1 MQVIALVGNKGGA
14 GKTTLAINLASAFNE
29 LATTVLLDAD
39 PQGSTLQWFNIAG
52 DECALEVADASIGV
66 ADQVRRVQDASY
78 CVVDCP
84 PSVHSEQTRD
94 ALRISD
100 LMRTDLSGRGII
112 NLLDG
117 TRLMMNP
124 RIYATFLLWL
134 LSELFEELPEVGDP
148 DKPKLVFFFDEA
160 HLLFDKAPSAL
171 LERITQ
177 VVRLIRSKGVGV
189 FFVTQYPSD
198 VPEEVIGQLGNRI
211 QHALRAFTPRD
222 RKALRAAAETFRA
235 NPAFDTEAAIGA
247 LGVGEALV
255 STLDAKGVP
264 SVVERTLIAP
274 PRSRIGPLSSEE
286 RAEMIA
292 RSPLRGSY
300 ENVVD
305 RESAFKML
313 KKRAEELE
321 AQRAEAARQEGEA
334 AAGGK
339 PRGRSSG
346 RQRQGAVEAFTKSVL
361 RSVGSS
367 LGRSIARGI
376 LGSIIGRR

>member
-1 MQVIALVGNKGGA
+1 
-14 GKTTLAINLASAFNE
+14 
-29 LATTVLLDAD
+29 
-39 PQGSTLQWFNIAG
+39 
-52 DECALEVADASIGV
+52 
-66 ADQVRRVQDASY
+66 
-78 CVVDCP
+78 
-84 PSVHSEQTRD
+84 
-94 ALRISD
+94 
-100 LMRTDLSGRGII
+100 
-112 NLLDG
+112 
-117 TRLMMNP
+117 
-124 RIYATFLLWL
+124 LWL
-134 LSELFEELPEVGDP
+134 LSELMEQLPERGDAP
-148 DKPKLVFFFDEA
+148 LPKLVFFFDEA
-160 HLLFDKAPSAL
+160 HLLFDSAPPAL

-222 RKALRAAAETFRA
+222 RKALRAAAETFRP
-235 NPAFDTEAAIGA
+235 NPAFDTEAAIGE

-264 SVVERTLIAP
+264 TVVERTLIAP

-286 RAEMIA
+286 REAIVA
-292 RSPLRGSY
+292 KSPLRGTY

-305 RESAFKML
+305 RESAFEML
-313 KKRAEELE
+313 KKRTEELE
-321 AQRAEAARQEGEA
+321 AQRAEAGQQKQAEHA
-334 AAGGK
+334 ASAK
-339 PRGRSSG
+339 GRPSGG

>member
-1 MQVIALVGNKGGA
+1 L
-14 GKTTLAINLASAFNE
+14 
-29 LATTVLLDAD
+29 
-39 PQGSTLQWFNIAG
+39 
-52 DECALEVADASIGV
+52 
-66 ADQVRRVQDASY
+66 
-78 CVVDCP
+78 
-84 PSVHSEQTRD
+84 
-94 ALRISD
+94 
-100 LMRTDLSGRGII
+100 
-112 NLLDG
+112 
-117 TRLMMNP
+117 
-124 RIYATFLLWL
+124 
-134 LSELFEELPEVGDP
+134 
-148 DKPKLVFFFDEA
+148 PKLVFFFDEA
-160 HLLFDKAPSAL
+160 HLLFDSAPPAL

-235 NPAFDTEAAIGA
+235 NPAFDTEVTIGE

-286 RAEMIA
+286 RDAIIA
-292 RSPLRGSY
+292 KSPLRGTY
-300 ENVVD
+300 ETVVD
-305 RESAFKML
+305 RESAFEML
-313 KKRAEELE
+313 KKRSEELE
-321 AQRAEAARQEGEA
+321 AQRAEAAQQQQAEDA
-334 AAGGK
+334 ASAKARPSG
-339 PRGRSSG
+339 G